1 MASIIPIRTKQF
13 PKVRAIASGAGFIDG
28 FAEFDPL
35 FFNLTPRETMS
46 IDPQERLFLQA
57 CWEAMEDAGY
67 TRDALARRHGRRVGV
82 FAGITKTGYDLYIP
96 EVWRQTKML
105 PQNIV
110 QLGGESR
117 LLLSRST
124 RAEPADRYDV
134 LGVVDGDP

>member
-1 MASIIPIRTKQF
+1 
-13 PKVRAIASGAGFIDG
+13 
-28 FAEFDPL
+28 
-35 FFNLTPRETMS
+35 MS

-105 PQNIV
+105 PRTSFSSAANRVSYFLDLQGPSLPI
-110 QLGGESR
+110 E
-117 LLLSRST
+117 T
-124 RAEPADRYDV
+124 DV
-134 LGVVDGDP
+134 LRVVDGDP